1 MEATEYMYSGL
12 PIGSV
17 GRLSNHPDFVR
28 ILPIL
33 LANPESQPIC
43 DRDKNIPILKSVLI
57 IISKMNSC
65 DTYTRTHI
73 RVYLMK
79 TDTTENFKNCTKS
92 K

>member
-17 GRLSNHPDFVR
+17 GRLSNHHDFVG

-33 LANPESQPIC
+33 FENPESQPIC
-43 DRDKNIPILKSVLI
+43 DRDKKIPILKSVLI
-57 IISKMNSC
+57 FPNEFISC

-79 TDTTENFKNCTKS
+79 TDTAENFKNCTKC